1 MNEITNLI
9 SNLGFPI
16 VCVIALGYYC
26 KSTTDKYTSN
36 YKEMT
41 EQNNK
46 LMTTTIEEFK
56 EIIVKFDS
64 KLDTIID
71 LRKEDK

>member
-1 MNEITNLI
+1 MNEISNLI

-26 KSTTDKYTSN
+26 KSTNEKYTLN

-41 EQNNK
+41 ELYNK
-46 LMTTTIEEFK
+46 MMTTTIEEFK
-56 EIIVKFDS
+56 EIVIKFDT